1 MRRARNGVAVLVP
14 VLAALCVAAGA
25 AFAQPYPSKPIRF
38 IVPFAPGGGA
48 DVIARA
54 ISDRLAQSLGQP
66 VLVENKPGAG
76 ATVGADFVAKS
87 APDGYTLLYG
97 TPGPQII
104 NPYLMKKL
112 PYDPAKRLRAD
123 LAAAWCVPNILVV
136 HPSVPAK
143 SVKELIELAKAKPG
157 KINFG
162 SAGIGATSHLSG
174 ELFKSAAGIE
184 IVHVPYKGT
193 GAALQDLLA
202 GNIQM
207 AIDSIPVYLPH
218 LKSGSVRALA
228 VSTPQRSPVAAR
240 AAADRRHAARLRCLR
255 DELRQRARGHA
266 APDRGAAEPRDQR
279 RAAAARGPRAA
290 ARHGRDADGQHARGA
305 RSRDQE
311 RVGEVEEGDRDLGR
325 QGRIAA
331 AAGMDQ
337 SAVRGPFAGRRR
349 LESLDALFAPRSI
362 AIVGASQDARKIG
375 GRPLAFLKRY
385 GYPGAI
391 YPINP
396 QYPEV
401 QGMPAFSSLGACPAP
416 PEQVVVALPAPKV
429 PAVVARGGGDRR
441 EGGGRLQLGL
451 RRGRRAEGRRCS
463 RGSPR

>member
-112 PYDPAKRLRAD
+112 PYDPASDFAPISRLVV
-123 LAAAWCVPNILVV
+123 VPNILVV

-143 SVKELIELAKAKPG
+143 TVKELIELAKAQPG

-218 LKSGSVRALA
+218 LKAGSVRALA
-228 VSTPQRSPVAAR
+228 VSTPQRSPVLPDLPPIADTLPGFDASAMNYISAR
-240 AAADRRHAARLRCLR
+240 AGTPRPIVERLNR
-255 DELRQRARGHA
+255 E
-266 APDRGAAEPRDQR
+266 
-279 RAAAARGPRAA
+279 
-290 ARHGRDADGQHARGA
+290 
-305 RSRDQE
+305 
-311 RVGEVEEGDRDLGR
+311 
-325 QGRIAA
+325 IN
-331 AAGMDQ
+331 
-337 SAVRGPFAGRRR
+337 AV
-349 LESLDALFAPRSI
+349 L
-362 AIVGASQDARKIG
+362 Q
-375 GRPLAFLKRY
+375 
-385 GYPGAI
+385 
-391 YPINP
+391 
-396 QYPEV
+396 QPEV
-401 QGMPAFSSLGACPAP
+401 RERLLTMGATPMGST
-416 PEQVVVALPAPKV
+416 PEELDRVIKSESAKWKKV
-429 PAVVARGGGDRR
+429 IAVSGAK
-441 EGGGRLQLGL
+441 
-451 RRGRRAEGRRCS
+451 AE
-463 RGSPR
+463 